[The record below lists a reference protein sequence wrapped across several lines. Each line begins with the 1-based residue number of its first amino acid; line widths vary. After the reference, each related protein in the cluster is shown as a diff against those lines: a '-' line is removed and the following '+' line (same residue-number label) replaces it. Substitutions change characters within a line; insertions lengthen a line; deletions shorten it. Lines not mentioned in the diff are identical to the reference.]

1 MRSAPPKVDLKPFS
15 DPASVA
21 VIGATADAAKWGY
34 WIARGALRGQHRRC
48 VSLVNRHGA
57 IVDDVASYTSVD
69 SLPSAPELTVV
80 CVPGPSVMDV
90 VEAAI
95 EKGSRAFLVISAK
108 VPDEDSLAKRI
119 RTVGGR
125 LVGPNSLGI
134 YYAADELELAWGNFM
149 PGRLAV
155 VSQSGQL
162 GSEIAMHGMACG
174 TGLSRF
180 VSIGNQL
187 DTGAADV
194 IKELASDEDTR
205 VVAVYL
211 ESFKDATAIFE
222 ALTSV
227 RAAGKYALVLSP
239 GASNA
244 SRRLAWSHTGSMT
257 SPTDLIDAACRA
269 AGAVRV
275 TSPAALVAIASYLER
290 SALPSGDTLAIIS
303 DSGGQG
309 AIAADLAT
317 QAGLRVTEF
326 PASLQ
331 HKLNSQLPEGAACSN
346 PIDLA
351 GAGEADLSVY
361 ARIVGEF
368 ASKDEPHA
376 ILLSGYF
383 GCYGLD
389 IPAMLEA
396 EFAAADELIVAAST
410 VGRPVV
416 IHSLASGGQVVD
428 YLRANG
434 IAVFTRVDDV
444 ITALVAAQSLRENGG
459 RLVRKVDA
467 TSEPLTPDPVDSRK
481 QLQARGIPFA
491 PGVVATDRAGIRDAG
506 MELPA
511 PYVLKAGWLQH
522 KTEQQGVVLGLNSI
536 DELLDAFEAMHARL
550 GEGRYWVESQDTR
563 PHVVEM
569 LAAGRNDALLGPVVT
584 VGSGGTET
592 ELRRDLRIEVAP
604 VDLATA
610 YTMIQSLDC
619 LPLLSGWRDQPAA
632 DVDALARLVVRL
644 SEEIAAQP
652 MIGELE
658 INPVRVNPS
667 GAVAVDCLVS
677 AAGNADRGDE

>member
-1 MRSAPPKVDLKPFS
+1 MRLTPQKVGLNPFS
-15 DPASVA
+15 DPTSVA
-21 VIGATADAAKWGY
+21 VVGATADTTKWGY
-34 WIARGALRGQHRRC
+34 WLARGALRGRHRRC
-48 VSLVNRHGA
+48 VNLVNRHGA
-57 IVDDVASYTSVD
+57 TVGDVASYTSVD
-69 SLPSAPELTVV
+69 SLPSVPELTVV
-80 CVPGPSVMDV
+80 CVPGPSVPDV

-95 EKGSRAFLVISAK
+95 EKGSRAFLVISAD
-108 VPDEDSLAKRI
+108 VADEEGLAERI
-119 RTVGGR
+119 RSVGGR

-134 YYAADELELAWGNFM
+134 YYAAHELELAWGNFL

-162 GSEIAMHGMACG
+162 GSEIAMHGIAAG

-180 VSIGNQL
+180 VSVGNQL
-187 DTGAADV
+187 DTRAAEV
-194 IKELASDEDTR
+194 VTELASDEDTS

-211 ESFKDATAIFE
+211 ESFEGATEIIDALRA
-222 ALTSV
+222 V

-239 GASNA
+239 GASDA

-257 SPTDLIDAACRA
+257 SPTDLVDAACRA
-269 AGAVRV
+269 AGALRV
-275 TSPAALVAIASYLER
+275 ASPAALVAIASYLER
-290 SALPSGDTLAIIS
+290 SALPHGDTLAVVS

-317 QAGLRVTEF
+317 QAGLRVPEF
-326 PASLQ
+326 PAELQ
-331 HKLNSQLPEGAACSN
+331 RNLDSRLPKGAACSN

-361 ARIVGEF
+361 ARIVSEF
-368 ASKDEPHA
+368 ASNAEPHA

-389 IPAMLEA
+389 IPPMLED
-396 EFAAADELIVAAST
+396 ELAAADELIAAASA

-416 IHSLASGGQVVD
+416 VHSLASGGQVVE
-428 YLRANG
+428 YLRSNG

-444 ITALVAAQSLRENGG
+444 ITALTAARSLRENSG
-459 RLVRKVDA
+459 RHVRTVDA
-467 TSEPLTPDPVDSRK
+467 ATEPLAPDPVDLRD

-491 PGVVATDRAGIRDAG
+491 PGVVATERAGIREAG

-522 KTEQQGVVLGLNSI
+522 KTEQQGVVLGLNSVG
-536 DELLDAFEAMHARL
+536 ELLDAFDAMHARL
-550 GEGRYWVESQDTR
+550 GEGRYLVECQDTR
-563 PHVVEM
+563 AHVVEM

-584 VGSGGTET
+584 VGGGGTEA
-592 ELRRDLRIEVAP
+592 ELRRDLRIELAP

-610 YTMIQSLDC
+610 HTMIRSLDC
-619 LPLLSGWRDQPAA
+619 LPLLSGWRSQPAA

-644 SEEIAAQP
+644 SEEVAAQP

-658 INPVRVNPS
+658 INPVRVGPS

-677 AAGNADRGDE
+677 TAGKSR